1 MPTTKVVGE
10 ENQKSN
16 DKPRTTPLS
25 QKSQSANTSGQAV
38 YMPPSYPYTWTLH
51 SDKAPLN
58 MSKPFPLP
66 RQENAKEP
74 DRLEENPDSVKNTH
88 SSAAPTHVTGWR
100 TPSFAAVVE
109 ARRRFLNTRAARHVA
124 AHGDR
129 RGHLLGG
136 TLWPRLSVPRETAV
150 VRALAREKGE
160 GGSP

>member
-10 ENQKSN
+10 ENQKATTN
-16 DKPRTTPLS
+16 LEQPRYL
-25 QKSQSANTSGQAV
+25 KSR
-38 YMPPSYPYTWTLH
+38 
-51 SDKAPLN
+51 KAPTLPDKLYICHRRIRIPGHSTPIKHLSN